1 MDSVEKY
8 IVPAVV
14 ALISWLIKDFVF
26 GLNVKRSD
34 ALRREWEYRLK
45 EVWSPL
51 YYWSGVILFGN
62 DSKGWAKHGVGDLEK
77 TLAKSAHLV
86 PRQHFYKLIKLVET
100 ATEQQTKRITIEEIQ
115 KTREYVYGQIE
126 LLNYLLYR
134 KSGMD
139 DVSVKTNILHP
150 YSHLLR
156 LISLAAIHLAI
167 WIAIAGALLFIYSL
181 YADGYYWFVG
191 ILAAIL
197 IAALVLVVIVDFR
210 KRREIEKEIGKRPK

>member
-1 MDSVEKY
+1 MDSLEKF

-14 ALISWLIKDFVF
+14 ALISWLIKDYLFS
-26 GLNVKRSD
+26 LNIKRND

-62 DSKGWAKHGVGDLEK
+62 DPKGWAKHGVGDLEK
-77 TLAKSAHLV
+77 TLAKSAHLIS
-86 PRQHFYKLIKLVET
+86 RQHFYVLIKMIET
-100 ATEQQTKRITIEEIQ
+100 VTGQRTRKATLEEIQ
-115 KTREYVYGQIE
+115 KTREYIYSQIE

-134 KSGMD
+134 KSGID

-156 LISLAAIHLAI
+156 LVSLGIVHLAI
-167 WIAIAGALLFIYSL
+167 WVAIAGAILVIYSL
-181 YADGYYWFVG
+181 YANGYYWPTGVV
-191 ILAAIL
+191 AVAL
-197 IAALVLVVIVDFR
+197 IVLVLVDMR
-210 KRREIEKEIGKRPK
+210 KRREIEKEIGRRIKS